1 MPTEKRDPNSHA
13 RLFIPTTTEKSFL
26 SGTRKLKKELEDVSK
41 LKEELLDILAQAKKG
56 TQD

>member
-26 SGTRKLKKELEDVSK
+26 SGTRKLKQDLEDVGK
-41 LKEELLDILAQAKKG
+41 LKAELTEILAQVKKD

>member
-41 LKEELLDILAQAKKG
+41 LKEELLDILAKAKKD